1 LTTFVFGSN
10 CMIHYMTAD
19 GLGAPWVG
27 NELRIV
33 GEARIPFVLHSMRLP
48 AKTNFGSSWATAI
61 ATSMRKP
68 LYPIPPLEMLI
79 AVLCAPFVLGTRF
92 FAGLFNALFGEREM
106 FRSRIACLS
115 HFFVACMWAMRLRK
129 EQKVSHIHAQWAFSS
144 GSIAMYGAWLLGV
157 PFSFT
162 GHAVDLTR
170 QRVALRDKI
179 RRAKFIIA
187 ISEWHKQFYLAVER
201 GEKPW
206 EQSHPL
212 YEGGPEAGG
221 PVRADQQHIADKI
234 HIAYCGIY
242 TDEMKPPSAE
252 SRASMQSQ
260 PFTILSAGRLIGKK
274 GFPVLLDAIKILKDR
289 NLHTQSWATG
299 RPAGIRCILAGSG
312 PDEAVLREKIASLG
326 IGDIVTM
333 TGQALQQEKI
343 PAYMHG
349 GDVFVLACV
358 WAEDGDVDG
367 LPQLTMEAMGCG
379 VPAITTRL
387 VGNPDLVVHDDTGL
401 LVKPGSASELADAL
415 ERMMR
420 EPATRERFAQAGRE
434 RVLRVFDI
442 RQSLN
447 PLLERYTIAL
457 SSSRA

>member
-1 LTTFVFGSN
+1 
-10 CMIHYMTAD
+10 
-19 GLGAPWVG
+19 
-27 NELRIV
+27 
-33 GEARIPFVLHSMRLP
+33 
-48 AKTNFGSSWATAI
+48 
-61 ATSMRKP
+61 
-68 LYPIPPLEMLI
+68 
-79 AVLCAPFVLGTRF
+79 
-92 FAGLFNALFGEREM
+92 
-106 FRSRIACLS
+106 
-115 HFFVACMWAMRLRK
+115 
-129 EQKVSHIHAQWAFSS
+129 
-144 GSIAMYGAWLLGV
+144 
-157 PFSFT
+157 
-162 GHAVDLTR
+162 
-170 QRVALRDKI
+170 
-179 RRAKFIIA
+179 
-187 ISEWHKQFYLAVER
+187 
-201 GEKPW
+201 
-206 EQSHPL
+206 
-212 YEGGPEAGG
+212 
-221 PVRADQQHIADKI
+221 
-234 HIAYCGIY
+234 
-242 TDEMKPPSAE
+242 
-252 SRASMQSQ
+252 MQNQ

-387 VGNPDLVVHDDTGL
+387 VGNPDLVLHDDTGL

>member
-1 LTTFVFGSN
+1 
-10 CMIHYMTAD
+10 MIHYMTAD

-33 GEARIPFVLHSMRLP
+33 GEGNIPYVLHTMRKP
-48 AKTNFGSSWATAI
+48 SKTNFGSAWAQQI
-61 ATSMRKP
+61 AGGMRAP
-68 LYPIPPLEMLI
+68 LYPLPVVELVL
-79 AVLCAPFVLGTRF
+79 AVLAGPFVFGSRF
-92 FAGLFNALFGEREM
+92 FSAFLNALFGEREM
-106 FRSRIACLS
+106 LRSRVACLS

-170 QRVALRDKI
+170 QRVALRDKV
-179 RRAKFIIA
+179 RRAHFIIA

-206 EQSHPL
+206 EHSHPL
-212 YEGGPEAGG
+212 YEGGPDACG
-221 PVRADQQHIADKI
+221 PVRQSQQAIADKI

-242 TDEMKPPSAE
+242 TDEMKPASSDA
-252 SRASMQSQ
+252 RASQAAK

-274 GFPVLLDAIKILKDR
+274 GFPVLLDALKLMKDR
-289 NLHTQSWATG
+289 GLHARSVEDG
-299 RPAGIRCILAGSG
+299 RPVGFRCILAGSG
-312 PDEAVLREKIASLG
+312 PDEASLRSKAKQLG
-326 IGDIVTM
+326 IEDVVTI
-333 TGQALQQEKI
+333 TGQALQQENI
-343 PAYMHG
+343 PSYMHA

-379 VPAITTRL
+379 VPAVTTRL
-387 VGNPDLVVHDDTGL
+387 VGNPDLVVHNDTGL

-420 EPATRERFAQAGRE
+420 EPATRTRFAQAGRE
-434 RVLRVFDI
+434 RVLTVFDI

-447 PLLERYTIAL
+447 PLLERYRLAL
-457 SSSRA
+457 ASSPSA